1 MKKSVTALTM
11 GIVLMAST
19 ALSARAEPIT
29 LTVIA
34 ISGITAVALSAAADR
49 VAHPD
54 DTNLTA
60 QKNDDGSASQAQA
73 PEVKPIQQAEKPT
86 LSTTAVK

>member
-54 DTNLTA
+54 DPNLAA
-60 QKNDDGSASQAQA
+60 QKNDDRAAPHAQA
-73 PEVKPIQQAEKPT
+73 PVVKPIQQAEKPT
-86 LSTTAVK
+86 LSTSAVK